1 MPKQPDELLKPTQVY
16 AEYGVKP
23 RCLSYMRTQSRD
35 TGELV
40 GPQYI
45 QQGNIIFY
53 KRKWKDAWQLN
64 NTFVPAVQTEQTE
77 QTDKKQSN
85 VHKFQKPTR

>member
-1 MPKQPDELLKPTQVY
+1 
-16 AEYGVKP
+16 
-23 RCLSYMRTQSRD
+23 MRTQSRD

-53 KRKWKDAWQLN
+53 KRKWIDAWQLN
-64 NTFVPAVQTEQTE
+64 NTFVPAVQTE